1 MTAGVKTILYH
12 VADTAQAKTL
22 YSTLLGMEPYVA
34 DEYYVGFQVD
44 GQEIGLVNTAVAKGK
59 TGVQAHVHV
68 EDIEATH
75 QALLDAGAE
84 EVDPIAEV
92 GGGLR
97 VSVLKDTDGNV
108 IGLSQV
114 ST

>member
-12 VADTAQAKTL
+12 VADTEKAKAL
-22 YSTLLGMEPYVA
+22 YSTLLGMEPYTA
-34 DEYYVGFQVD
+34 DEYYVGFQID
-44 GQEIGLVNTAVAKGK
+44 GQQIGLVNSSIAKGK

-68 EDIEATH
+68 DDIEATH

-84 EVDPIAEV
+84 EVDAIAEV

-97 VSVLKDTDGNV
+97 VSVVRDPDGNI
-108 IGLSQV
+108 IGLSQEP
-114 ST
+114 T

>member
-1 MTAGVKTILYH
+1 MAASVKTILYH
-12 VADTAQAKTL
+12 VADTTQAKDL
-22 YSTLLGMEPYVA
+22 YTTLLGTEPYTA

-44 GQEIGLVNTAVAKGK
+44 GQQIGLVNTKVAGGK

-84 EVDPIAEV
+84 EIDPVKDV

-97 VSVLKDTDGNV
+97 VSVVKDPDGNV
-108 IGLSQV
+108 IGLSQEPA
-114 ST
+114 

>member
-1 MTAGVKTILYH
+1 MAAGVKTILYH
-12 VADTAQAKTL
+12 VADTGKAKSFYT
-22 YSTLLGMEPYVA
+22 TLLGTEPYTA
-34 DEYYVGFQVD
+34 DEYYVGFQID
-44 GQEIGLVNTAVAKGK
+44 GQEIGLVNSSIAGGK

-68 EDIEATH
+68 EDIDVTH

-84 EVDPIAEV
+84 EVDPINEV

-97 VSVLKDTDGNV
+97 VSVVRDVDGNI

-114 ST
+114 AG